1 MRSTSSKPTVFRVQ
15 LFSKGE
21 CLREEL
27 VRFESDEPSQIVI
40 WKSSAFQKSHQI
52 CERNKQPRTVV
63 YYQTS
68 AAELSDIIIVS
79 GAEKDSA
86 IRSVSLNQ
94 SVKLP

>member
-1 MRSTSSKPTVFRVQ
+1 MRSTPSKPTVFRVQ
-15 LFSKGE
+15 LFSQGE

-27 VRFESDEPSQIVI
+27 VRFESDEPTQIVI

-52 CERNKQPRTVV
+52 AERNKQHRTVV

-79 GAEKDSA
+79 EVENNSA
-86 IRSVSLNQ
+86 IR
-94 SVKLP
+94 

>member
-1 MRSTSSKPTVFRVQ
+1 MTPSKPTIFRRVRLYFQ
-15 LFSKGE
+15 GK

-27 VRFESDEPSQIVI
+27 VRFESDEPTQIII

-52 CERNKQPRTVV
+52 DKPNKQHRTVV
-63 YYQTS
+63 YHKTS

-86 IRSVSLNQ
+86 IRLDKSV
-94 SVKLP
+94 